1 MKNQHWIQG
10 DEHCESPLFRRSFC
24 IHNPAKACLEICG
37 LGFFQLYVNGQRV
50 GTEEMTPA
58 FTNYSSVMGQNAT
71 YPVWEE
77 RGGFRTFYLEYD
89 LLPYLREGENV
100 LGMQLGNG
108 WYHQTRRK
116 AEGDFIFGFPKL
128 RYELTV
134 TRQDGSQA
142 FWESDVKTLWT
153 ESEII
158 ENNLFYGETHDLRKI
173 REDWC
178 LPSASLQ
185 GWRPAKK
192 CPAPVTR
199 LTRQDC
205 PPDQV
210 IRTLTPSLVFSQG
223 ERQIYDCG
231 ENITGWVN
239 VLCQGQEGREVCIRH
254 SENLKA
260 NGQELNFAS
269 TGGEEQIQQD
279 RYICAH
285 KEMLVH
291 PKFCW
296 HGFRYFEVSGPAA
309 PQSVSVVHTSIPV
322 TSGFSCSDPVLTWLY
337 QAYIRTQL
345 NNLHGCIPSDCPHR
359 ERLGYTGDGQ
369 VTAETAMMLL
379 DPVETKRMYQKW
391 MQDILDSRGAETGHI
406 PHTAPF
412 MGGGGGPGG
421 WGGAIFLIPMAYYR
435 TYGDLSLL
443 RECYPHII
451 KWLEYMESR
460 SENHLVTREEKGGW
474 CLGDWCPPPSMEHPE
489 MPPAFVNTYY
499 YIKGM
504 RCALEASQW
513 LGIEAPLG
521 LKDRLAATEQALKEQ
536 YYDPHT
542 GSFCGGANGADAFAL
557 DLGLGTAQTRQNLIR
572 RYKEKRCLDTGI
584 LGTPLLLETLFR
596 EEEAALAYELMTT
609 RSALSFATMM
619 DAGATTLWETWSG
632 DASHDHPMFG
642 AAAKLLF
649 TEILGI
655 RQADSGTGYQEYTIS
670 PADIPQLNWAE
681 GYLTTCHGVI
691 RVKWERDSQGKL
703 CVVNEP

>member
-10 DEHCESPLFRRSFC
+10 GEHCESPLFRRSFC
-24 IHNPAKACLEICG
+24 IRKPTKARLEICG
-37 LGFFQLYVNGQRV
+37 LGFFQLYINGRRV

-58 FTNYSSVMGQNAT
+58 FTNYSSVMGQKAT

-77 RGGFRTFYLEYD
+77 RAAFRTFYLEYD
-89 LLPYLREGENV
+89 LLPYLQEGENV
-100 LGMQLGNG
+100 LGVQLGNG

-134 TRQDGSQA
+134 TNEDGSQSI
-142 FWESDVKTLWT
+142 WESDTETLWT
-153 ESEII
+153 ESEIV
-158 ENNLFYGETHDLRKI
+158 ENNLFYGETHDLRKL

-178 LPSASLQ
+178 LPGADLQ
-185 GWRPAKK
+185 GWQPAKE
-192 CPAPVTR
+192 CAAPVTQ

-205 PPDQV
+205 PSDRV
-210 IRTLTPSLVFSQG
+210 IRTITPSLLFSQG
-223 ERQIYDCG
+223 ERHIYDCG

-239 VLCQGQEGREVCIRH
+239 VRCQGQEGKEVCIRH
-254 SENLKA
+254 SENLKT
-260 NGQELNFAS
+260 NGQELDFGS
-269 TGGEEQIQQD
+269 TGGKEQIQQD
-279 RYICAH
+279 RYLCAH

-296 HGFRYFEVSGPAA
+296 HGFRYFEVSGPAV
-309 PQSVSVVHTSIPV
+309 PQSVSVVHTDIPV

-369 VTAETAMMLL
+369 VTAETVMMAL
-379 DPVETKRMYQKW
+379 DPVETKAMYQKW
-391 MQDILDSRGAETGHI
+391 MQDILDSRGAKTGHI

-443 RECYPHII
+443 RKCYPHILQ
-451 KWLEYMESR
+451 WLEYMESR
-460 SENHLVTREEKGGW
+460 SENHLVTREEEGGW
-474 CLGDWCPPPSMEHPE
+474 CLGDWCPPPSMEHPA

-513 LGIEAPLG
+513 LGEEAPSG
-521 LKDRLAATEQALKEQ
+521 LKERLAATEQALKNQ
-536 YYDPHT
+536 YYDPDT
-542 GSFCGGANGADAFAL
+542 GSFCGGENGADAFAL
-557 DLGLGTAQTRQNLIR
+557 DLGLGTPQTRQNLIR
-572 RYKEKRCLDTGI
+572 RYKEKGCLDTGI
-584 LGTPLLLETLFR
+584 LGTPLLLQTLFR
-596 EEEAALAYELMTT
+596 EGEAALAYELMTT
-609 RSALSFATMM
+609 RTGLSFANMM

-642 AAAKLLF
+642 AAVKLLF
-649 TEILGI
+649 TEVLGI
-655 RQADSGTGYQEYTIS
+655 RQPDMGAGYREYTIS
-670 PADIPQLNWAE
+670 PADILQLNWAE

-703 CVVNEP
+703 HIIENG